1 MNKGVEILLAR
12 METHPEEFEQDSKW
26 VGMFNE
32 YKKYMEP
39 EEQTAVLE
47 KLRQLK
53 MDKFEELIVKRLMR
67 EKRELEPIQSDLFGN
82 SGSPYITMNTTGRA
96 IFANTT
102 LTIGNQTL
110 EEQDI
115 EQMKRML
122 VEKLA
127 KVDR

>member
-39 EEQTAVLE
+39 EEQTAVLD
-47 KLRQLK
+47 KLKQLK

-67 EKRELEPIQSDLFGN
+67 EELEQEPIQKDMFGN
-82 SGSPYITMNTTGRA
+82 SSSPYA
-96 IFANTT
+96 ISS
-102 LTIGNQTL
+102 LPDYQV
-110 EEQDI
+110 EEL
-115 EQMKRML
+115 KKML

-127 KVDR
+127 RIDK

>member
-67 EKRELEPIQSDLFGN
+67 EERELEPMQKDLFGN
-82 SGSPYITMNTTGRA
+82 SGSPYVTFNTSDRA
-96 IFANTT
+96 LWNNNSTY
-102 LTIGNQTL
+102 QTL
-110 EEQDI
+110 DEDTI
-115 EQMKRML
+115 THMKEHIKQL
-122 VEKLA
+122 KATGKL
-127 KVDR
+127 